1 MRKPSSFDGMVNS
14 NPIDLIKGIAMSKDT
29 LIVGDVVLFTSKEL
43 SGTTGIVSKPIA
55 EERPGHVLIIRDG
68 HIVGVEA
75 SFDDVSL
82 ADENAQ
88 GFAQLAYNL
97 IKLGSHV
104 IEKRL
109 L

>member
-1 MRKPSSFDGMVNS
+1 
-14 NPIDLIKGIAMSKDT
+14 MSKNT
-29 LIVGDVVLFTSKEL
+29 LNVGDIVLFASKEMV
-43 SGTTGIVSKPIA
+43 GTTGIVSKPIT
-55 EERPGHVLIIRDG
+55 EEDPGHVLIIRDG
-68 HIVGVEA
+68 YIVGVEV
-75 SFDDVSL
+75 SIEDVTP
-82 ADENAQ
+82 ADESTQ